1 MRATKFVIMGV
12 GTCMLLSG
20 CAHEP
25 IGPTIAVIPTP
36 NKPFR
41 VFQRDEAR
49 CKRYA
54 DQQVAGGAQ
63 AANNGAV
70 ETGAVATGLGALLG
84 AVVGGGNGA
93 GVGAVTG
100 AVLGTAVGADTSQ
113 RDQYGLQSQYNIAYS
128 QCMYVKGDQVPGYRS
143 AAAAAQPP
151 PPPPKR

>member
-1 MRATKFVIMGV
+1 MRAIKFMIFGV
-12 GTCMLLSG
+12 GAGLLLGG

-25 IGPTIAVIPTP
+25 IAPTVAVIPAP
-36 NKPFR
+36 NKPFS
-41 VFQRDEAR
+41 VFQQDEAS

-63 AANNGAV
+63 AANNRAV

-100 AVLGTAVGADTSQ
+100 AVLGTAVGADASQ
-113 RDQYGLQSQYNIAYS
+113 RDQYGLQSRYDIAYS
-128 QCMYVKGDQVPGYRS
+128 QCMYAKGDQVPGFRS
-143 AAAAAQPP
+143 AAAPPP

>member
-1 MRATKFVIMGV
+1 MRATRFMIIGV
-12 GTCMLLSG
+12 GACMLLSG

-25 IGPTIAVIPTP
+25 IGPTIAVLPSP
-36 NKPFR
+36 NKPLS
-41 VFQRDEAR
+41 VFQRDEAG

-63 AANNGAV
+63 AANSRAV

-113 RDQYGLQSQYNIAYS
+113 REQHGLQGQYDTAYS
-128 QCMYVKGDQVPGYRS
+128 QCMYAKGDQVPGFRS
-143 AAAAAQPP
+143 AAAPP

>member
-1 MRATKFVIMGV
+1 MRATKFMIIGV
-12 GTCMLLSG
+12 GTCLLLSG

-25 IGPTIAVIPTP
+25 IGPTIAVIPAP

-41 VFQRDEAR
+41 VFQRDEAG

-54 DQQVAGGAQ
+54 NQHVAGGVQ
-63 AANNGAV
+63 TANTRAV

-100 AVLGTAVGADTSQ
+100 AVLGTAVGANTSQ
-113 RDQYGLQSQYNIAYS
+113 RDQYSLQSRYDIAYS
-128 QCMYVKGDQVPGYRS
+128 QCMYAKGDQVPGFRS
-143 AAAAAQPP
+143 AAAPP

>member
-1 MRATKFVIMGV
+1 MRATKFVIIGV
-12 GTCMLLSG
+12 GTCLLLGG

-25 IGPTIAVIPTP
+25 IGPTIAVIPAP

-63 AANNGAV
+63 AANNRAV
-70 ETGAVATGLGALLG
+70 ETGAIATGLGALLG

-93 GVGAVTG
+93 GGGVVTG
-100 AVLGTAVGADTSQ
+100 AVLGTAVGADSSEG
-113 RDQYGLQSQYNIAYS
+113 DQYGLQGRYDAAYS
-128 QCMYVKGDQVPGYRS
+128 QCMYAKGDQVPGFRS
-143 AAAAAQPP
+143 ATAPSP

>member
-1 MRATKFVIMGV
+1 MRATKFVIIGV

-25 IGPTIAVIPTP
+25 IGPTIAVIPAP

-41 VFQRDEAR
+41 VFQRDKVR
-49 CKRYA
+49 CVRYA
-54 DQQVAGGAQ
+54 DQLVAGGAQ
-63 AANNGAV
+63 AANNRAL

-100 AVLGTAVGADTSQ
+100 AVLGTAVGADSSQ
-113 RDQYGLQSQYNIAYS
+113 RDQYRLQSRYDIAYS
-128 QCMYVKGDQVPGYRS
+128 QCMYAKGDQVPGFRS
-143 AAAAAQPP
+143 AALPP